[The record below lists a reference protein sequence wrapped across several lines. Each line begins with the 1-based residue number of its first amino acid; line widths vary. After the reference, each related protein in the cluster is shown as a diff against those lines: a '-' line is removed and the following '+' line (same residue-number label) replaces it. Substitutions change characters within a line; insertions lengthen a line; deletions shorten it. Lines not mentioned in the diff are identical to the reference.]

1 MAKIYKIMNVLN
13 DRNVKLKYSS
23 KKKKNENIY
32 FL

>member
-13 DRNVKLKYSS
+13 DRNVKLKYSN
-23 KKKKNENIY
+23 KKKNENIY